1 MLGPKW
7 VSTIIDIL
15 NNYYNWSKKYP
26 YEALPQP
33 VSPCVLGLCFITFK
47 RVWVIVPN
55 MTLYLLF
62 GPFLSYEMGGDTRV
76 ILGVLPSNPHITLA
90 TSWDVFG
97 VPTCWGLSGFQQ
109 SYTSQMYRIRAIT
122 TKTNYFHTFWL
133 IWPCCDLEM
142 TLTWPWGNTFMKSY
156 PSPCHHVY
164 LGSASYWSKHDNV
177 GPMCYLICSCL
188 IRKGVI

>member
-1 MLGPKW
+1 MFYLICSCHIRWGWYMGHVGGGGSITLQPLYHPCNLLRCVWCTSVLGPKW

-15 NNYYNWSKKYP
+15 NNYYNWSRKYP

-62 GPFLSYEMGGDTRV
+62 GPFLSYEMGGDIRV

-109 SYTSQMYRIRAIT
+109 S
-122 TKTNYFHTFWL
+122 
-133 IWPCCDLEM
+133 
-142 TLTWPWGNTFMKSY
+142 
-156 PSPCHHVY
+156 
-164 LGSASYWSKHDNV
+164 
-177 GPMCYLICSCL
+177 
-188 IRKGVI
+188 